1 MTAMD
6 EAAVFEAEAADF
18 PEEAGEILLEAA
30 AAWRRAGRA
39 ERATEIL
46 LGLVAAG
53 GDDGCYARLE
63 LVEVYFDQG
72 ADTEA
77 YDQLAHLA
85 RDSAAHDG
93 HCALAA
99 ELLVERGDLVA
110 ASEWYDRAL
119 ARLRAEDL
127 EALRGPNGWMQMAWA
142 TLRGRREV
150 RKQLGLPTDATDE
163 AIPVAPLQQPV
174 DVDELNTHLAEGG
187 TRPREVRMLVFQRD
201 ERAEARRTWPDE
213 YEATD
218 EEYYPAAERRWREL
232 ADAGVPKITVV
243 PAKAAGLAAFATRV
257 GGSATDSTVKVR
269 YTEMINP
276 SQTIVWP
283 PPRNSPCWCGS
294 GTKYKKCCGRPT

>member
-1 MTAMD
+1 MTAVD
-6 EAAVFEAEAADF
+6 EAAAVEAEAAKF
-18 PEEAGEILLEAA
+18 PDEAGEILLEAA

-46 LGLVAAG
+46 LGLIAAG

-63 LVEVYFDQG
+63 LVEVLFEQG
-72 ADTEA
+72 ADSDA
-77 YDQLAHLA
+77 YTQLAHLA
-85 RDSAAHDG
+85 RDTAANDG

-99 ELLVERGDLVA
+99 ELLVERGDLVT

-119 ARLRAEDL
+119 ARLTVEDL
-127 EALRGPNGWMQMAWA
+127 EALRGRDGWMRMASS

-150 RKQLGLPTDATDE
+150 RKQLGLPMDATDE
-163 AIPVAPLQQPV
+163 AVPIAPLQRPV
-174 DVDELNTHLAEGG
+174 DIDELNSHLAEGG
-187 TRPREVRMLVFQRD
+187 PRPRHVRMLVFQRD
-201 ERAEARRTWPDE
+201 ERAEARRMWPDE
-213 YEATD
+213 YEAMD

-232 ADAGVPKITVV
+232 AEVGVSKITIV
-243 PAKAAGLAAFATRV
+243 PATAAELAAFATRV
-257 GGSATDSTVKVR
+257 GGSATDATVKVR
-269 YTEMINP
+269 YTEMIHP

>member
-1 MTAMD
+1 MTAVD
-6 EAAVFEAEAADF
+6 EAAAVEAEAADF

-30 AAWRRAGRA
+30 AAWRRAGRV

-46 LGLVAAG
+46 LGLIVAG

-63 LVEVYFDQG
+63 LVEVYFDKG
-72 ADTEA
+72 ADVEA
-77 YDQLAHLA
+77 YDQLAQLA
-85 RDSAAHDG
+85 RDRAVHDG

-110 ASEWYDRAL
+110 AAEWYDRAV
-119 ARLRAEDL
+119 ARLSTDDL
-127 EALRGPNGWMQMAWA
+127 EALRGPDGWMQMASA

-150 RKQLGLPTDATDE
+150 RKQLGLAMDATDE
-163 AIPVAPLQQPV
+163 AVPLAPLQHPV
-174 DVDELNTHLAEGG
+174 DIDELNTHLAGGG

-201 ERAEARRTWPDE
+201 ERAEARKTWPAE

-218 EEYYPAAERRWREL
+218 EVYYPAAERRWREL
-232 ADAGVPKITVV
+232 AEVGVPKITVV
-243 PAKAAGLAAFATRV
+243 PATAVGLAAFAASV

-276 SQTIVWP
+276 SQTIAWP

>member
-1 MTAMD
+1 
-6 EAAVFEAEAADF
+6 
-18 PEEAGEILLEAA
+18 
-30 AAWRRAGRA
+30 
-39 ERATEIL
+39 
-46 LGLVAAG
+46 
-53 GDDGCYARLE
+53 
-63 LVEVYFDQG
+63 
-72 ADTEA
+72 
-77 YDQLAHLA
+77 LA

-119 ARLRAEDL
+119 ARLRAEGL
-127 EALRGPNGWMQMAWA
+127 EALRGPNGWMQMASA
-142 TLRGRREV
+142 TLRERREL

-163 AIPVAPLQQPV
+163 AIPVAPFQQPV
-174 DVDELNTHLAEGG
+174 DVNELKTHLAEGG

-243 PAKAAGLAAFATRV
+243 PATAAGLAAFATRV

-294 GTKYKKCCGRPT
+294 ETKYKKCCGRPT